1 MEIDV
6 SREPW
11 RVVLADDDPDVL
23 MTLRFALEADGW
35 SIVAE
40 ASTADEAVTLVSE
53 TQPDLVLLDINMP
66 GGGIA
71 AARAITDAHP
81 AAAVVMMTASE
92 DDADLFDA
100 LRAGVVGY
108 LLKDTPPNRLGEL
121 LRGALAGE
129 AALSPRVLG
138 NLLDEF
144 RGPPRSRLVRTSTT
158 AARLSR
164 REWEVMELLTQGLST
179 DEVARRLF
187 LSSTTVRVHISTV
200 VRKLRVP
207 DREAALAV
215 LREQSEN

>member
-1 MEIDV
+1 
-6 SREPW
+6 
-11 RVVLADDDPDVL
+11 

-35 SIVAE
+35 SVVGE
-40 ASTADEAVTLVSE
+40 ASTAADAVALASE
-53 TQPDLVLLDINMP
+53 TRPDLVLLDINMP

-71 AARAITDAHP
+71 AAREIADAHP
-81 AAAVVMMTASE
+81 ATSVVMMTASE
-92 DDADLFDA
+92 DDSDLFDA
-100 LRAGVVGY
+100 LRAGAAGY

-129 AALSPRVLG
+129 AAVSPRVLG

-144 RGPPRSRLVRTSTT
+144 RGPARSRVVRTSTA

-164 REWEVMELLTQGLST
+164 REWEVMELLAEGVST

-187 LSSTTVRVHISTV
+187 LSPTTVRVHISTV

-215 LREQSEN
+215 LRGEPEE

>member
-1 MEIDV
+1 MEMDV

-35 SIVAE
+35 SVAGE
-40 ASTADEAVTLVSE
+40 ASTAAEAETLASD

-81 AAAVVMMTASE
+81 ATSVVMMTASE

-100 LRAGVVGY
+100 LRAGAAGY

-129 AALSPRVLG
+129 AAVSPRVLG

-144 RGPPRSRLVRTSTT
+144 RDPSQLRLVRTSKGAT
-158 AARLSR
+158 RLSR
-164 REWEVMELLTQGLST
+164 REWEVMELLAEGLPT

-187 LSSTTVRVHISTV
+187 LSPTTVRVHVSTV
-200 VRKLRVP
+200 VRKLHVQ
-207 DREAALAV
+207 DRKAALDV
-215 LREQSEN
+215 LRDRSRP